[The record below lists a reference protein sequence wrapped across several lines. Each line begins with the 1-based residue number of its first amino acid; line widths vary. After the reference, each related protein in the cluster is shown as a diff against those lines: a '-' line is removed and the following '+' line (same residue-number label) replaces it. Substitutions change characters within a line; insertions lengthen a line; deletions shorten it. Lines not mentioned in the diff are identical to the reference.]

1 MVSTPNPINFLF
13 EGLTAYL
20 DRLQHNFAAMDRDYA
35 NATKHYGF
43 QCDGCGDNCC
53 RTRFYHHTYLE
64 YLYIRI
70 GFEKLDPQIQ
80 RRMHRRAIEVC
91 RKTAKAQEKGIPVR
105 LWCPLND
112 AGLCTLYHFR
122 PMICR
127 LHGIPHELQRP
138 GQNVLRGPG
147 CGKFDDLCAHKR
159 YFKFDR
165 TPFYFEMAKLEGE
178 FKKAVGLTG
187 KIKMTVAEM
196 IARKEHD
203 A

>member
-1 MVSTPNPINFLF
+1 MILKQNPFDLRN
-13 EGLTAYL
+13 GNVTAFL
-20 DRLQHNFAAMDRDYA
+20 DRSQCLFAAMDRKYMG
-35 NATKHYGF
+35 ATEHYGF
-43 QCDGCGDNCC
+43 QCIGCIDNCC

-64 YLYIRI
+64 YLYVCA
-70 GFEKLDPQIQ
+70 GVEKLDPQRKREIKK
-80 RRMHRRAIEVC
+80 RALEVC
-91 RKTAKAQEKGIPVR
+91 RNTAEAEGKGMPVR
-105 LWCPLND
+105 FWCPLNFD
-112 AGLCTLYHFR
+112 GQCVLYPFR

-165 TPFYFEMAKLEGE
+165 TPFYFEMAKLENE
-178 FKKAVGLTG
+178 FKKAAGLTG
-187 KIKMTVAEM
+187 RIKMTVAEM
-196 IARKEHD
+196 IARKEHG